1 MLRGGTIIQAMVLR
15 EIAQRIS
22 GNTGIDVSRD
32 RNIVL
37 TGPGRSGTTLTC
49 YLLNK
54 LPNVVALSEAIAPN
68 QYAKRMPD
76 TEAVA
81 DGIEEFYR
89 DMRRSALLRGT
100 VISKHVGGKVPDN
113 TKGMKEGVRQR
124 IAEKGWI
131 EVDKDLS
138 PDFYLA
144 IKQPGMFT
152 ALLPTLVKRFPC
164 FAIVRNPLAIMLST
178 STLQQPEVGHTSS
191 SQKVRAIMRNP
202 RGIMRSKI
210 GRKAPVAKVRYDPQL
225 GERLEKH
232 KQEEGVDKI
241 GQRLLRLNYSFERYQ
256 QFLPESHVLRYED
269 ICSSRG
275 KALQVI
281 VPDAGS
287 FDEPLEIKNL
297 NPLYPREKVLSL
309 GERLLESE
317 GAYWNFYT
325 RESVREIIE
334 GFE

>member
-1 MLRGGTIIQAMVLR
+1 MLRK
-15 EIAQRIS
+15 IAQRI
-22 GNTGIDVSRD
+22 GGTAGIDVSRD

-54 LPNVVALSEAIAPN
+54 LPNTVALSEAIDPK

-76 TEAVA
+76 TETVA
-81 DGIEEFYR
+81 DGIEEFYLY
-89 DMRRSALLRGT
+89 MRRRALKRGM

-131 EVDKDLS
+131 EVGKDLS

-144 IKQPGMFT
+144 IKQPNMFT

-164 FAIVRNPLAIMLST
+164 FAIIRNPLAIMLSV
-178 STLQQPEVGHTSS
+178 STLQQPKKS
-191 SQKVRAIMRNP
+191 
-202 RGIMRSKI
+202 
-210 GRKAPVAKVRYDPQL
+210 GRKSPGAKVTYDPYL

-232 KQEEGVDKI
+232 KREGADKI
-241 GQRLLRLNYSFERYQ
+241 GQQLLRLHYSFERYQ

-269 ICSSRG
+269 ICGSRG
-275 KALQVI
+275 KALEVI
-281 VPDAGS
+281 VPDAGD
-287 FDEPLEIKNL
+287 FDEPLENKNL
-297 NPLYPREKVLSL
+297 NPLYPRRKVLRF

-317 GAYWNFYT
+317 GAYWDFYT
-325 RESVREIIE
+325 RESVREIME
-334 GFE
+334 GLE